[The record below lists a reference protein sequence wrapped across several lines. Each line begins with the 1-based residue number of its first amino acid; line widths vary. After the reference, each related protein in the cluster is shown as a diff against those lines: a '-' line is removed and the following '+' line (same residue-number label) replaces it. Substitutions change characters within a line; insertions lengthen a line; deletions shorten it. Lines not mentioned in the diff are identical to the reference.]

1 MGLARHGFGEQGFSG
16 AGRSY
21 QQGSLGQLGADL
33 DIASRIV
40 KEIDDLDKG
49 LLGLILTGYILEG
62 DTGLFLHIF
71 LGRALADPHDA
82 APAAHA
88 AEEHTEQPPHQKDGE
103 HIGQQEGHDHART
116 VGHIGIVSD
125 LGIHKTLC
133 KGILRLRHTRI
144 ERGIRILQMDLQTVG
159 LHVDLRHLI
168 LLDIFDKFI
177 VGDLAGFTVVSQKI
191 ADSSKGDDCHQQK
204 NEEILSGLSAA
215 LLVSLVISLV
225 SAVSF
230 PVITVSPSVGFIILS
245 ASEKIKP
252 ADQAFFL
259 IFCVS
264 FYHMCD
270 LVFSFHYVFFTIIFS
285 RSRI

>member
-1 MGLARHGFGEQGFSG
+1 
-16 AGRSY
+16 
-21 QQGSLGQLGADL
+21 
-33 DIASRIV
+33 
-40 KEIDDLDKG
+40 
-49 LLGLILTGYILEG
+49 
-62 DTGLFLHIF
+62 
-71 LGRALADPHDA
+71 
-82 APAAHA
+82 
-88 AEEHTEQPPHQKDGE
+88 
-103 HIGQQEGHDHART
+103 
-116 VGHIGIVSD
+116 
-125 LGIHKTLC
+125 
-133 KGILRLRHTRI
+133 
-144 ERGIRILQMDLQTVG
+144 MDLQTVG

-177 VGDLAGFTVVSQKI
+177 VGDLAGFTVVAQKI